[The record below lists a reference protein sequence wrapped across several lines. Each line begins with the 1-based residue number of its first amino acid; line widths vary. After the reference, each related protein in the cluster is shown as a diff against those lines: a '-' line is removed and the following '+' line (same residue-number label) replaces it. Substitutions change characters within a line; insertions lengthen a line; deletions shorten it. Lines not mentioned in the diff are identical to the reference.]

1 MWSGGRVSP
10 EGRKKIHFNAT
21 IGFRLVL
28 IGGVLSSS
36 PPTCGKHV
44 KVTGALA
51 GSVSLI
57 VIV

>member
-36 PPTCGKHV
+36 HPTCGEQV
-44 KVTGALA
+44 KVIGALA